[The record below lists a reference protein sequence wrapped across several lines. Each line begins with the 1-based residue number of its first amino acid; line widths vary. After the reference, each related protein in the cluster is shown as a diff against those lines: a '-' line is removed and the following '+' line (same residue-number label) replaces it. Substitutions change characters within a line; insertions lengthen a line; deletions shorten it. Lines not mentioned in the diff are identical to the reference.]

1 MTENPTELARQLVSV
16 VCAQLTPW
24 SPLATT
30 ARPGCWSASRT
41 CCSVSDPNT
50 RPGRLVERRD
60 ADIDEG
66 LLRLQEV
73 ATDEAGLPLD
83 TLCEVLL
90 SARAERP
97 DDDIAVLALRA
108 R

>member
-1 MTENPTELARQLVSV
+1 VRTVDSLVAIGDDGAARLLERQPDLLLGV
-16 VCAQLTPW
+16 
-24 SPLATT
+24 
-30 ARPGCWSASRT
+30 
-41 CCSVSDPNT
+41 DPNT